1 MTPFVV
7 IFGLIFGVG
16 VFSTGFLFGMD
27 FGIYL
32 GKKESED
39 TNES

>member
-1 MTPFVV
+1 MTTLELICCF
-7 IFGLIFGVG
+7 IFGIG
-16 VFSTGFLFGMD
+16 VFSSGFLFGMD

-39 TNES
+39 AK

>member
-1 MTPFVV
+1 MNWTELICGFV
-7 IFGLIFGVG
+7 FGIAM
-16 VFSTGFLFGMD
+16 FSASFLFGTD

-39 TNES
+39 SE

>member
-1 MTPFVV
+1 MTTLELIGCF
-7 IFGLIFGVG
+7 IFGIG
-16 VFSTGFLFGMD
+16 VFSSGFLFGMD

-39 TNES
+39 TE

>member
-1 MTPFVV
+1 MTTLEMIGCF
-7 IFGLIFGVG
+7 IFGIA
-16 VFSTGFLFGMD
+16 VFSSGFLFGID

-39 TNES
+39 TE